1 MKFILSALGAL
12 ILEIVPLPL
21 WAMYLRPEFLLVV
34 MIYWAL
40 GMPYRIGLGTV
51 WLFGLV
57 ADLLHNN
64 LLGERALLITLI
76 VFLVIKLHARI
87 QLFPLGQQMLIVFL
101 WVLLFQ
107 SIQFL
112 IFYILGHSLPGYSY
126 WLASL
131 TSALCWPLLSH
142 SLGPFLQNRFNR
154 ALI

>member
-1 MKFILSALGAL
+1 MKFMFSVVAALM
-12 ILEIVPLPL
+12 LEILPLPL
-21 WAMYLRPEFLLVV
+21 WAMHLRPEFLLIV

-40 GMPYRIGLGTV
+40 AMPYRVGLGMV
-51 WLFGLV
+51 WLLGLV
-57 ADLLHNN
+57 ADILHSD

-76 VFLVIKLHARI
+76 VSLVIKLHARI

-126 WLASL
+126 WLASF
-131 TSALCWPLLSH
+131 TSALCWPLL
-142 SLGPFLQNRFNR
+142 QNRSNR
-154 ALI
+154 VLI